1 MTQMEKSSLNPQW
14 YVVKTKARQESQ
26 ALEQLRRQQFCCFF
40 PRLRVRRKRNGRY
53 RHVVEALFK
62 SYLFVQLDTSIQDC
76 SPIRSTRGV
85 QDLVRFGN
93 QLIPVPPSII
103 RALQKRV
110 DEDQVLAASTS
121 QFKPGQK
128 VSLELGSFA
137 GLEAIFCEPKGED
150 RAILFINLLGRM
162 QHIEVPVDIVA

>member
-1 MTQMEKSSLNPQW
+1 MQTENSGLNPQW
-14 YVVKTKARQESQ
+14 YVVKTKPRQETQ

-40 PRLRVRRKRNGRY
+40 PRMRVRRKRNGRY
-53 RHVVEALFK
+53 RHLLEALFK
-62 SYLFVQLDTSIQDC
+62 NYLFVQLDIGFQDC

-85 QDLVRFGN
+85 QDLVRFGT

-103 RALQKRV
+103 QALQARV
-110 DEDQVLAASTS
+110 DENGVAICSAA

-128 VSLELGSFA
+128 VNIELGSFA

-150 RAILFINLLGRM
+150 RAILFINLLGHM
-162 QHIEVPVDIVA
+162 QRIEVPVDIVA

>member
-1 MTQMEKSSLNPQW
+1 MQTEKSGLNPQW
-14 YVVKTKARQESQ
+14 YVVKTKPRQEIQ
-26 ALEQLRRQQFCCFF
+26 ALEQLSRQQFCCFF

-53 RHVVEALFK
+53 RHMLEALFK
-62 SYLFVQLDTSIQDC
+62 NYLFVQLDVGIQDC

-93 QLIPVPPSII
+93 QLIPVPPAVIK
-103 RALQKRV
+103 ALQARV
-110 DEDQVLAASTS
+110 DDDDIVVCSST
-121 QFKPGQK
+121 QFKSGQK
-128 VSLELGSFA
+128 VSIELGSFA